1 MKSKQVCFDPATA
14 RMNLKRFAPAIVLY
28 TLLLVTTTAFV
39 FAETFSYGH
48 SPLFNVQDYTKL
60 MTVYNFVY
68 AFLMAQLL
76 FGDLYN
82 SRLSYAI
89 HALPITKGGFY
100 GTQIIL
106 GLMANLI
113 PTCLNAALMLVLMS
127 GYRITVLWWLLA
139 SLGQF
144 LFFFGVAALSAICAG
159 NRIGQMLMDGIL
171 NFLAVLFWWFQV
183 NLYVPMLFGLTQHS
197 SIGLLRFSPFCIF
210 VDEDPF
216 RVLYSLQK
224 APEGYYDH
232 VPCGVEMN
240 THYFCYLA
248 VCAVLGCAAI
258 FLGMKLFRKRRAE
271 CAGDL
276 LAFDCLKPAF
286 VILFTL
292 TCGGFAHLISYIFN
306 GLFSI
311 PMLFIGMILG
321 YYAGQMLLMRQV
333 NVLKSAK
340 PLPLAILCGV
350 MFLSIALTKLDVL
363 NIARKVP
370 ETDAVSSITLS
381 AYDPYETKDPE
392 EIRQILALQ
401 EEIIAQRQ
409 ERFDAQSLL
418 AKLFADANVLPDHP
432 DGYNTLIMT
441 IMLQDGSVI
450 RREYPYNRD
459 SSFMPRIRDYMSKPE
474 VVFVDALSNY
484 KNDLITAPL
493 TLDNLT
499 DGLLL
504 AELRCTH
511 RSEES
516 SGGFPQT
523 LHEDSRIMAVSD
535 PEELQG
541 LWDAVL
547 ADCEAGN
554 LAQLW
559 VFHEDYDPDYMY
571 FTFRVDGI
579 DGYVGASISLFDGCE
594 NTLRWL
600 QAHGYHE

>member
-1 MKSKQVCFDPATA
+1 MKSKQVCFDPATG

-28 TLLLVTTTAFV
+28 TLLLLTTTVFV
-39 FAETFSYGH
+39 FAESFTYGH

-60 MTVYNFVY
+60 MAGYNFVY
-68 AFLMAQLL
+68 AFVMAQLL

-82 SRLSYAI
+82 TRLSYAI

-106 GLMANLI
+106 GLMGNLI
-113 PTCLNAALMLVLMS
+113 PNCLNAALMLVLMS

-171 NFLAVLFWWFQV
+171 NFLAMLFWWFQI

-232 VPCGVEMN
+232 IPYGVEMN
-240 THYFCYLA
+240 AHYYIYLA

-258 FLGMKLFRKRRAE
+258 WLGMKLFRKRRAE

-292 TCGGFAHLISYIFN
+292 TCGGFAHLASYVFN

-333 NVLKSAK
+333 DVLKKAK
-340 PLPLAILCGV
+340 LAPLAALCGV
-350 MFLSIALTKLDVL
+350 MFLSIALTRMDVL
-363 NIARKVP
+363 GFSRKVP
-370 ETDAVSSITLS
+370 DPAEVTHIRIS
-381 AYDPYETKDPE
+381 AYDPYNTEDPE

-409 ERFDAQSLL
+409 NRFDAQSLL
-418 AKLFADANVLPDHP
+418 TKLFADKSFYPESED
-432 DGYNTLIMT
+432 YNTLIMET
-441 IMLQDGSVI
+441 TLQDGSVI
-450 RREYPYNRD
+450 RREYPYNRQ
-459 SSFMPRIRDYMSKPE
+459 SSFMPQIRQYMSKPE
-474 VVFVDALSNY
+474 VIFVDALSNY
-484 KNDLITAPL
+484 RNDLITSPL
-493 TLDNLT
+493 RLDDLAN
-499 DGLLL
+499 GLLL

-511 RSEES
+511 RSEEP
-516 SGGFPQT
+516 SGDFPQA
-523 LHEDSRIMAVSD
+523 LHEDSKIIAVSD

-547 ADCEAGN
+547 SDCEAGN

-559 VFHEDYDPDYMY
+559 VFHEDYDPDYLY

-579 DGYVGASISLFDGCE
+579 DGYVGASVNLFDSCV
-594 NTLRWL
+594 NTLHWL
-600 QAHGYHE
+600 QAHGYHD